1 MVRIFANDS
10 IVYIQDE
17 MKINDAIKNIYE
29 DVNNRRRIK
38 AALKDYH
45 FDHMIQDD
53 KSMAVR
59 KLGNGKDIEHLH
71 ISADDLHN
79 NHVKFLEFLKN
90 LHVEEVQSTAEEC
103 IPTTETI
110 EKVSILKE
118 IANDDNIRLLHWS
131 NSGVGYYLYKDGFLY
146 VRALDDNNFSLLK
159 DMIDVYLDVKT
170 NQQNNIFS
178 AEEVEKI
185 QKIDDSISSNNAL
198 TLYWTNGK
206 VKIHGQGDD
215 YYVQLVDNDIDFSL
229 LKKILKVCLVGYNAQ
244 AVTSTMIPAVKTRPK
259 EEIKSVKR
267 LKTAID
273 KGYAWFLGWDVGSV
287 YNYGKAYYYYARPN
301 EVKPLMKEFI
311 NLYLQAHGNENN

>member
-1 MVRIFANDS
+1 VAKIFANDS

-29 DVNNRRRIK
+29 DVNNRQRIK
-38 AALKDYH
+38 AALKNYH

-59 KLGNGKDIEHLH
+59 KLEDGKDVEHLH
-71 ISADDLHN
+71 ISADDLHD

-110 EKVSILKE
+110 EKVSMLKE
-118 IANDDNIRLLHWS
+118 IINNNYTCLLRWSSGGVYNFFSKDNS
-131 NSGVGYYLYKDGFLY
+131 VY
-146 VRALDDNNFSLLK
+146 VRAFDDTNFSLLK

-178 AEEVEKI
+178 AEEIEKI
-185 QKIDDSISSNNAL
+185 KKLKEIINNKYTWDVHWDTRGVGRSYTFNDAYVCAFDDNN
-198 TLYWTNGK
+198 
-206 VKIHGQGDD
+206 
-215 YYVQLVDNDIDFSL
+215 FSL
-229 LKKILKVCLVGYNAQ
+229 LKKIINLCLK
-244 AVTSTMIPAVKTRPK
+244 
-259 EEIKSVKR
+259 
-267 LKTAID
+267 
-273 KGYAWFLGWDVGSV
+273 
-287 YNYGKAYYYYARPN
+287 
-301 EVKPLMKEFI
+301 I